1 MDSNEIN
8 FQMIRIM
15 LVMMNSF
22 HSGMV
27 SNLLSSYK
35 I

>member
-8 FQMIRIM
+8 FQMIHIM
-15 LVMMNSF
+15 LVMMN
-22 HSGMV
+22 SGMV